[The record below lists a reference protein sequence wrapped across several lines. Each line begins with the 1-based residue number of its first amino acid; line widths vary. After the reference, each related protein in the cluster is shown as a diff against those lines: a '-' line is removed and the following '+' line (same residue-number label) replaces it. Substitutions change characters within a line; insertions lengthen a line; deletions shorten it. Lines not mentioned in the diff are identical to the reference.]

1 MTQTPIEGDLLFE
14 AYRARMRGI
23 AVRLGAGSEVD
34 DILQEAWIRW
44 HRSRPDEIDNIEAFL
59 TTVVTRLCLDRVR
72 RARARREVFTDCWRR
87 EPVDVRNT
95 ADFEVLEQFQDTSGA
110 FLVVLRKL
118 SRSEAAAFLLREVF
132 DLPYPQ
138 VAAILTRSEP
148 AVRQLVHRA
157 KQRLRSQSIR
167 CAVWPAAQRNIADTF
182 LVACRSGGHEALLR
196 LVRAISSGQTER
208 AQLT

>member
-1 MTQTPIEGDLLFE
+1 VTQTQIEGDLLFE
-14 AYRARMRGI
+14 AYRPRMRGV
-23 AVRLGAGSEVD
+23 AVRLGAGPDVD

-44 HRSRPDEIDNIEAFL
+44 HRSRPEEIENIEAFL

-87 EPVDVRNT
+87 EPVDVRDT
-95 ADFEVLEQFQDTSGA
+95 ANPDAVVGQSQDVSRA

-118 SRSEAAAFLLREVF
+118 SRSEASAFLLRDVF

-138 VAAILTRSEP
+138 VAAILKRSEP

-157 KQRLRSQSIR
+157 RHHLRSQSIR
-167 CAVWPAAQRNIADTF
+167 SAASLASQRNAVDTF
-182 LVACRSGGHEALLR
+182 LVASRGGGDEALSR
-196 LVRAISSGQTER
+196 LVHAISLGQLS
-208 AQLT
+208 ALN

>member
-14 AYRARMRGI
+14 AYRARMRCI
-23 AVRLGAGSEVD
+23 AVRLGAGPEVD

-44 HRSRPDEIDNIEAFL
+44 HRSRPDEIDNMEAFL

-72 RARARREVFTDCWRR
+72 RARARREVFTDSWRR
-87 EPVDVRNT
+87 EPVDVSNT
-95 ADFEVLEQFQDTSGA
+95 ADFEVLEQLQDASRA
-110 FLVVLRKL
+110 FLVVLRQL

-138 VAAILTRSEP
+138 AAAILTRSEP

-167 CAVWPAAQRNIADTF
+167 SADWPTAQRNIADTF
-182 LVACRSGGHEALLR
+182 LVACRSGGHEALSR
-196 LVRAISSGQTER
+196 LVQAISSGQPER
-208 AQLT
+208 LN

>member
-1 MTQTPIEGDLLFE
+1 VTQSPIERDVLFE
-14 AYRARMRGI
+14 AYRARMRGL
-23 AVRLGAGSEVD
+23 ALRLGAGPEVD

-44 HRSRPDEIDNIEAFL
+44 HRSRPDEIDNIVAFL

-95 ADFEVLEQFQDTSGA
+95 ADFEVLEQFQDTSSA
-110 FLVVLRKL
+110 FLVVLRML
-118 SRSEAAAFLLREVF
+118 TRSEAAAFLLREVF

-138 VAAILTRSEP
+138 VAATLTRSEP

-157 KQRLRSQSIR
+157 KQRLRSQSIQS
-167 CAVWPAAQRNIADTF
+167 AVLPAAQRNIADTF
-182 LVACRSGGHEALLR
+182 LVACRSGSHEALSR
-196 LVRAISSGQTER
+196 LVQAISTGQTER
-208 AQLT
+208 LN